1 MQMQRISTSQ
11 FDLIFSSFFANSKY
25 YAQRAPL
32 VNDVYRYTSMP
43 AYLKL
48 VDVLVAQHARPEH
61 AIGSSK
67 DVDYLVF

>member
-11 FDLIFSSFFANSKY
+11 FDLNFCLFIANSKY
-25 YAQRAPL
+25 STQRVPL

-48 VDVLVAQHARPEH
+48 VDVLVAQHARPED

-67 DVDYLVF
+67 DADYLVF